1 MYILLEGIDGCGKS
15 TQIELIKDR
24 FPDIITTK
32 EPAGTNLGV
41 KIREILLNGEKI
53 SKEAETLLFLADRAE
68 HYNRVL
74 APNRDKVI
82 ISDRGFIS
90 GIAYSLTNQ
99 GASIEDLKFLNS
111 YALQNNF
118 PDFIFLFWIDKKTLK
133 QRLNRGLDNIEKRG
147 FDYLLKVQD
156 NMLKTIKEF
165 KISYKIVD
173 ATKSIDDIFK
183 EIIQKIEE

>member
-1 MYILLEGIDGCGKS
+1 MWEKHPNCKLSNQIDC
-15 TQIELIKDR
+15 
-24 FPDIITTK
+24 PDIITTK

-90 GIAYSLTNQ
+90 GIAIL
-99 GASIEDLKFLNS
+99 
-111 YALQNNF
+111 LQ
-118 PDFIFLFWIDKKTLK
+118 
-133 QRLNRGLDNIEKRG
+133 
-147 FDYLLKVQD
+147 
-156 NMLKTIKEF
+156 
-165 KISYKIVD
+165 
-173 ATKSIDDIFK
+173 TKGQV
-183 EIIQKIEE
+183 QKIYRF